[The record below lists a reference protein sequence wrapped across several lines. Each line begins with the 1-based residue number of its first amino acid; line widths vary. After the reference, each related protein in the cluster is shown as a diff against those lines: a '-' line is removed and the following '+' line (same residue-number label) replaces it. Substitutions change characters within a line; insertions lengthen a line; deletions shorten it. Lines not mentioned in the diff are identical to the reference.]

1 MIALVRMILNALTGG
16 LLRVWEKKIDAD
28 SDEKRLIADAA
39 IADIKAQAELRKEQA
54 DVIKTGM
61 SYRVFW
67 VVWFM
72 AAFPTALWYGWGLLD
87 TTIYEGAVLP
97 DVATL
102 PPQLKEYADKVWDNI
117 FLSGAA
123 VGSAHV
129 IASAIRGRK

>member
-1 MIALVRMILNALTGG
+1 MIALILNALSGG
-16 LLRVWEKKIDAD
+16 LLKAWQAKLTAD
-28 SDEKRLIADAA
+28 TDEKRLIADAA
-39 IADIKAQAELRKEQA
+39 IADIKAQSEARREQA

-72 AAFPTALWYGWGLLD
+72 AAFPTALWYGWGMFD
-87 TTIYEGAVLP
+87 STFYEGTVLP
-97 DVATL
+97 DVAAL

-129 IASAIRGRK
+129 IASAIRGRR